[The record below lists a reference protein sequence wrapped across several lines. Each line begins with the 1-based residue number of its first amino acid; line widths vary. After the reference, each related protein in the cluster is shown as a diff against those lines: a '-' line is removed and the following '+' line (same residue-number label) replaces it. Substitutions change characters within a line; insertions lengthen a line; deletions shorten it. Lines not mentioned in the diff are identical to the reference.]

1 MSGERTTFSVD
12 VIHAG
17 VRHET
22 TLTEAQALDAIAA
35 AMRARGRTEYLFLPL
50 ESGSYVLI
58 RVHANLDLAIVV
70 PGQGADYDEAD
81 DEGVALRNA

>member
-1 MSGERTTFSVD
+1 MSGERTTYSVD

-22 TLTEAQALDAIAA
+22 TLTESQALDAIAA
-35 AMRARGRTEYLFLPL
+35 AMRARGHTEFLFLPL

-58 RVHANLDLAIVV
+58 RVHPNLDLAVVV
-70 PGQGADYDEAD
+70 PGKGADYEESDDGEA
-81 DEGVALRNA
+81 LTSR

>member
-35 AMRARGRTEYLFLPL
+35 AMRTPGRTEYLFLPL
-50 ESGSYVLI
+50 ESGAYVLV
-58 RVHANLDLAIVV
+58 RVHPNLDLAVVV
-70 PGQGADYDEAD
+70 PGKGADYDESD
-81 DEGVALRNA
+81 DGVAAISS

>member
-22 TLTEAQALDAIAA
+22 TLTEAQALDAIAS
-35 AMRARGRTEYLFLPL
+35 AMRDRGRTEYLFLPL
-50 ESGSYVLI
+50 ESGAYVLI
-58 RVHANLDLAIVV
+58 RVHPHLDLAVVV
-70 PGQGADYDEAD
+70 PGQGADYEDSD
-81 DEGVALRNA
+81 DGVAAVSR